1 MVAMTTRTRFDGSA
15 RARQAPAEPFPPE
28 PFSPEPFPPEPSSEQ
43 RLRSE
48 LRDERQRLRTV
59 VDRLPIGVALLDAR
73 GVVEA
78 LNPAGERLLGEIG
91 PAAVGDRLTSLLGH
105 DLARLEEG
113 DSVDLEAPRGL
124 RTGRRRVLR
133 VEIVSLEAV
142 GAVRGADA
150 GRPGGGRMLTLR
162 DVTARLRRQAVLV
175 RSKEHLERRVAQR
188 TRELKVRAD
197 QLARL
202 ASELTLAEQRERR
215 RLAEVLHENL
225 QQLIVGAKFAL
236 GAMPGALAADQ
247 TERLDEAIGTLD
259 EAMEVSRSLTVDLC
273 PPILHNGGLP
283 AGLRWLGERFAARR
297 AFVVEVTAD
306 EGADP
311 GRADLRTLL
320 FQSAREMLLNARKY
334 SGEGRARVDLRVV
347 GAGTG
352 GTGAGGTG
360 VELTVADDGRG
371 FDATAALLEPGAN
384 GGGFG
389 LFSIRER
396 VTLLGGSLAVVSLPG
411 AGATFRLTVPQDGS
425 TDDGP
430 GRPAPLAADEPAA
443 APPAAVRVLLVDD
456 HTVVRHSLR
465 LLLNCEA
472 DFEVIGE
479 AADGRDGVE
488 RALELEPDV
497 ILMDF
502 TMPRMNGEEA
512 TRRIVAALPRVRVIG
527 LSMHTA
533 DDCGAAMIDAGASAY
548 LSKNGDPDTL
558 LATIRR
564 VFAADP
570 AAADPAG
577 ADPAGADP
585 AGADPAGADP
595 D

>member
-1 MVAMTTRTRFDGSA
+1 MVAMTTRTRFDGPALA
-15 RARQAPAEPFPPE
+15 RSAPAEPF
-28 PFSPEPFPPEPSSEQ
+28 SPDPSPSDPSSSDPSPSSSDPSPAASSPSEQ
-43 RLRSE
+43 RLRGE

-78 LNPAGERLLGEIG
+78 LNPAGARLLGEIG
-91 PAAVGDRLTSLLGH
+91 PAAVGDRLTSLLGR

-113 DSVDLEAPRGL
+113 ESVDLETPRG
-124 RTGRRRVLR
+124 RGAGRRRVLR
-133 VEIVSLEAV
+133 VEIVSLIAA

-162 DVTARLRRQAVLV
+162 DVTARLRRQAALV

-188 TRELKVRAD
+188 TRELKARAD
-197 QLARL
+197 QLARM

-215 RLAEVLHENL
+215 RLAEILHENL

-236 GAMPGALAADQ
+236 GAMPGTLAADQ
-247 TERLDEAIGTLD
+247 SERLDEAIGTLD
-259 EAMEVSRSLTVDLC
+259 EAMEVSRALTVDLC
-273 PPILHNGGLP
+273 PPILHYGGLP
-283 AGLRWLGERFAARR
+283 AGLNWLGQRFAARH
-297 AFVVEVTAD
+297 AFAVEVNAD
-306 EGADP
+306 DDADP

-334 SGEGRARVDLRVV
+334 SGESRARVGLRVV
-347 GAGTG
+347 GTGTG
-352 GTGAGGTG
+352 GPG
-360 VELTVADDGRG
+360 VELTVSDDGRG
-371 FDATAALLEPGAN
+371 FDANAALREPGVN

-425 TDDGP
+425 
-430 GRPAPLAADEPAA
+430 AADGAAHPDPTADAATA

-533 DDCGAAMIDAGASAY
+533 DDCGAAMTAAGASAY

-564 VFAADP
+564 VFAAGR
-570 AAADPAG
+570 A
-577 ADPAGADP
+577 
-585 AGADPAGADP
+585 
-595 D
+595 

>member
-1 MVAMTTRTRFDGSA
+1 MVAMTTRTRFDGPA
-15 RARQAPAEPFPPE
+15 RARQAPAEPFPPD
-28 PFSPEPFPPEPSSEQ
+28 PFSPESFPPDPSPSAPSPSEQ
-43 RLRSE
+43 RLRGE

-113 DSVDLEAPRGL
+113 DSVDLEAPRG
-124 RTGRRRVLR
+124 RGAGRRRVLR

-162 DVTARLRRQAVLV
+162 DVTARLRRQAALV
-175 RSKEHLERRVAQR
+175 RSKEDLERRVAQR

-215 RLAEVLHENL
+215 RLAEILHENL

-247 TERLDEAIGTLD
+247 SERLDEAIGTLD
-259 EAMEVSRSLTVDLC
+259 EAVEVSRSLTVDLC

-283 AGLRWLGERFAARR
+283 AGLRWLGERFAARQ
-297 AFVVEVTAD
+297 AFAVEVTAD

-347 GAGTG
+347 GPGTG
-352 GTGAGGTG
+352 GTGIGGTR
-360 VELTVADDGRG
+360 VELTVSDDGRG

-411 AGATFRLTVPQDGS
+411 AGATFRLTVPQEGPGGV
-425 TDDGP
+425 DGP
-430 GRPAPLAADEPAA
+430 AHPDPTAA
-443 APPAAVRVLLVDD
+443 AAAAAATAAVRVLLVDD

-533 DDCGAAMIDAGASAY
+533 DDCGAAMTAAGASAY
-548 LSKNGDPDTL
+548 LSKNGDPETL

-570 AAADPAG
+570 AAADP
-577 ADPAGADP
+577 D
-585 AGADPAGADP
+585 
-595 D
+595 